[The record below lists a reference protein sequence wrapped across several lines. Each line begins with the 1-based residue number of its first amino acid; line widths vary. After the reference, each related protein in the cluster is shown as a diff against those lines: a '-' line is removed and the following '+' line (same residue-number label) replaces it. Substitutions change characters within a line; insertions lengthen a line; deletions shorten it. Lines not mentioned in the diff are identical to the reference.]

1 MAASK
6 RRNGAGAAT
15 MSGIGSWPQG
25 QTMPKRALVVGAGR
39 SGIAVAKALVA
50 LGASVVVTDRKPEG
64 DLGAEMEELRRLGVE
79 LALGAH
85 APELLSGIDLVVVSP
100 GVPSDLPLLQA
111 ARQRPISDQPGRT
124 VEVIGELEF
133 AARLIEAP
141 CAAISGTNGKSTT
154 TLLLGAMAAAAGKR
168 VFVGGNLGQPL
179 SAALFPPVPWELL
192 VVEVSSFQLE
202 TIRTFHPSCTALLN
216 VTPDHLDRY
225 PSFDSYVAA
234 KRRLFLNASSDDTAV
249 LNAADPIVRAIG
261 RELPCRVIWFADTPT
276 DGDAIWH
283 AGGVV
288 RMRAGGREE
297 VLWPVEALRV
307 PGRHLLQNALAA
319 TAMARAMKVP
329 ADAIE
334 LAIREFQGQE
344 HCLET
349 VGERAGVL
357 YINDSKGTNVDA
369 VVNALNSFDRPIV
382 WIGGGLDKGGRFDL
396 LRPPI
401 ERRVKRAIVFGAA
414 RHLIARALEG
424 TTAIEEVVTLEE
436 AVRLAAG
443 SAGTGDVV
451 LFSPACASFDQFRDY
466 RERGE
471 RFRMLVRAL
480 GATGKGSHGAA

>member
-6 RRNGAGAAT
+6 RRNGSGAAE
-15 MSGIGSWPQG
+15 MSDLGAWPHG
-25 QTMPKRALVVGAGR
+25 QAAPKRALVVGAGR
-39 SGIAVAKALVA
+39 SGVAAAKALVA
-50 LGASVVVTDRKPEG
+50 LGASVAVTDRKREG

-85 APELLSGIDLVVVSP
+85 ATELLAGVDLVVVSP

-111 ARQRPISDQPGRT
+111 ARQRPIPDQPGRM
-124 VEVIGELEF
+124 VEVIGEMEF
-133 AARLIEAP
+133 AARLINAP

-154 TLLLGAMAAAAGKR
+154 TLLLGAMAAAAGRR

-202 TIRTFHPSCTALLN
+202 TIRTFHPSCAALLN
-216 VTPDHLDRY
+216 ITADHLDRY
-225 PSFDSYVAA
+225 PSFDDYVAA

-261 RELPCRVIWFADTPT
+261 RELPCRVIWFAEGPT
-276 DGDAIWH
+276 EGDAVWC

-288 RMRAGGREE
+288 RMRVGGREE
-297 VLWPVEALRV
+297 MLWPVGSLRL

-319 TAMARAMKVP
+319 TAMARTLGVP
-329 ADAIE
+329 AEAIE
-334 LAIREFQGQE
+334 LAVREFQGQE

-349 VGERAGVL
+349 VAERAGVL

-369 VVNALNSFDRPIV
+369 VVNALNSFDRPTI
-382 WIGGGLDKGGRFDL
+382 WIGGGLDKGGRFEL
-396 LRPPI
+396 LRPAIAPQT
-401 ERRVKRAIVFGAA
+401 KRAILFGAA
-414 RHLIARALEG
+414 RRTIARALEG
-424 TTAIEEVVTLEE
+424 TTAIEEVETLEE
-436 AVRLAAG
+436 AVQAAAT
-443 SAGTGDVV
+443 SAAAGDVV

-471 RFRMLVRAL
+471 QFRACVRAL
-480 GATGKGSHGAA
+480 G